1 MELKKIRFRYY
12 QPRFLIENT
21 VSIFFKTVFKP
32 VSSYRRLKQ
41 WRRQLLKTISLEG
54 SEKLGWF
61 VVLPLIFGP
70 ITSLKR

>member
-1 MELKKIRFRYY
+1 MDKKIRFRYY

-61 VVLPLIFGP
+61 AVLPLIFGP